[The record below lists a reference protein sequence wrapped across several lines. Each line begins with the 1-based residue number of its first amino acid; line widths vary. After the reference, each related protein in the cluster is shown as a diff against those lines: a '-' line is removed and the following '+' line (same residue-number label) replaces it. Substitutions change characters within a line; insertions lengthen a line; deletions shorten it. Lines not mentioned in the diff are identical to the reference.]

1 MMTLFVLCATAPLFA
16 QSKKDSRPPLYEAIY
31 RNDLAKTRE
40 AIARG
45 ADVNAVY
52 DRDSMLCWALR
63 SENPDITKLM
73 LQSPGV
79 DVNKRSASY
88 DAWGEWERTPLI
100 LAAHMG
106 QAKSVSLLLQMG
118 ANVNAKDRTD
128 STPES
133 RGNTALIKAAQR
145 GHADVIQV
153 LVTQGKGMDIN
164 AQTKDGQSSL
174 WFISEY
180 EDLATLKLLH
190 EHGAR
195 IDIAD
200 NSGQSVL
207 VTTFLHKNREVLE
220 YLVAKGADI
229 NHVDNGGHTPLMTA
243 VTHLGGKD
251 SKTIFKFLET
261 FLSFKPNLD
270 SQQIRQNTGGYSALH
285 LTGRFGFV
293 DCARLLLDKGAT
305 IDLKSLD
312 TGGTPLHTAAGANQ
326 TGVAECLIQH
336 KAKLE
341 ILDKSGATPL
351 ILAVYQSHKDMVKVL
366 VGAGAAINI
375 KSPVNI
381 LVTPLVQAATNP
393 DPFKHKDNLA
403 IIADLLSK
411 KGDVDFQAANGRTA
425 LMAAAQQSN
434 SSQGVERAA
443 LLISKGATLDMVN
456 NKGETALM
464 LAAGAGNEKLVKLLM
479 DKGADAQKMNGAGET
494 VMGYANRAGN
504 KDSTTLLESEGV
516 KPEAPIVRKSVIVD
530 ALLGTWSGFQDGL
543 PHAIYTV
550 VLNKN
555 NTFDFNSTLTPEVMK
570 KLPKGAMNATI
581 AAQKGTYTFNDDT
594 MIWSPVNAAPTSM
607 QWKLEKGMLIIDDKI
622 RLKKVKQERALEK
635 LWIKS

>member
-1 MMTLFVLCATAPLFA
+1 MTLFVLCAAAPLFS
-16 QSKKDSRPPLYEAIY
+16 QSKKDPWPPLYEAIY
-31 RNDLAKTRE
+31 RDDVAKARD
-40 AIARG
+40 AIERG
-45 ADVNAVY
+45 ADVNAIY

-63 SENPDITKLM
+63 SKSPDITKLI
-73 LQSPGV
+73 LQSSGV
-79 DVNKRSASY
+79 DVNKRSVGY

-100 LAAHMG
+100 LASHMG
-106 QAKSVSLLLQMG
+106 QAKIVGILLQMG
-118 ANVNAKDRTD
+118 ARVNAKDRTD

-145 GHADVIQV
+145 DHADVIQV

-164 AQTKDGQSSL
+164 AQTRDGHSSL
-174 WFISEY
+174 WFISEC
-180 EDLATLKLLH
+180 EDFATLKLLH

-195 IDIAD
+195 INITD

-220 YLVAKGADI
+220 YLVSSKADI
-229 NHVDNGGHTPLMTA
+229 NHVDNGGYTPLMTA
-243 VTHLGGKD
+243 ISYLGGKD
-251 SKTIFKFLET
+251 SKTIFKFLEK
-261 FLSFKPNLD
+261 FLSFKPKLD
-270 SQQIRQNTGGYSALH
+270 LQQIKPNGGGYSALH

-293 DCARLLLDKGAT
+293 DFATLLLDSGAT

-326 TGVAECLIQH
+326 IGMAECLIKR
-336 KAKLE
+336 KANIE
-341 ILDKSGATPL
+341 IFDSSGATPL
-351 ILAVYQSHKDMVKVL
+351 MVAVYHAHKDMVKVL
-366 VGAGAAINI
+366 VDAGAAINI

-381 LVTPLVQAATNP
+381 LVTPLVQAASNP

-403 IIADLLSK
+403 IIAYLLSR

-425 LMAAAQQSN
+425 LMAAAQQS
-434 SSQGVERAA
+434 STSQGYERAA
-443 LLISKGATLDMVN
+443 LLISKGATLDIVN

-479 DKGADAQKMNGAGET
+479 DKGADAQKKNGAGET
-494 VMGYANRAGN
+494 VMNYANRAGK
-504 KDSTTLLESEGV
+504 KDSATLLESKGV

-530 ALLGTWSGFQDGL
+530 VLLGTWRGFQDGL
-543 PHAIYTV
+543 AQAVYTI

-555 NTFDFNSTLTPEVMK
+555 GTFDFNSKLRPEVMK
-570 KLPKGAMNATI
+570 QFPKGAMNETI

-594 MIWSPVNAAPTSM
+594 MIWSPVGAPPTSM
-607 QWKLEKGMLIIDDKI
+607 KWKLEKGMLIIDDKI
-622 RLKKVKQERALEK
+622 RLKKVK
-635 LWIKS
+635 